1 MNTKN
6 SNNSN
11 KPKGSNDVNPM
22 KQPSPP
28 KMPTIT
34 VRDGSD
40 KVVGTSSN
48 LSRRK

>member
-1 MNTKN
+1 MNTK
-6 SNNSN
+6 NSN

-28 KMPTIT
+28 KMPTIA

-48 LSRRK
+48 SGRRK